1 MWHVAAASRAIVLLL
16 LLAGGPAAAQTTCAA
31 ELDRWQAVLANDLK
45 TGHVAQRVH
54 DAALADIARIRPVCA
69 AGHEAQA
76 NRQIASAKA
85 KYGYR

>member
-1 MWHVAAASRAIVLLL
+1 MNRVIVALGVIWCLAST
-16 LLAGGPAAAQTTCAA
+16 AAAQTTCGA

-54 DAALADIARIRPVCA
+54 DAAMADIARIRTVCS
-69 AGHEAQA
+69 GGQEAQA
-76 NRQIASAKA
+76 NRQIAQAKA